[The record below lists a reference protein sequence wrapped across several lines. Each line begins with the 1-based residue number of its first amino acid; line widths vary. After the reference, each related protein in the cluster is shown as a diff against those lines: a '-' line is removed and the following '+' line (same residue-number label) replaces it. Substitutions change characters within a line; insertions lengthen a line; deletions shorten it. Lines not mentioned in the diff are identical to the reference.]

1 MPQLY
6 PPPKEDNFRCILKH
20 IIHDWRGLAELL
32 ILVKGNAKARLWD
45 KQGCFSHVF
54 FMSIPQVLTFNAK
67 IRRISRRKLKIMNA
81 KLEQAVKLFMDNLEV
96 VNELHNQNDYNRLY
110 NIALIASVNNENIPY
125 DKMEEEF
132 NNAIDERNLNRTRLE
147 SAYPEYIHTLTI
159 AYDVINRM
167 KNKQIIIPENF
178 RF

>member
-1 MPQLY
+1 MRRPDCGISKDASPTSFLCPYPKYSLMP
-6 PPPKEDNFRCILKH
+6 KSGERVGK
-20 IIHDWRGLAELL
+20 
-32 ILVKGNAKARLWD
+32 
-45 KQGCFSHVF
+45 
-54 FMSIPQVLTFNAK
+54 
-67 IRRISRRKLKIMNA
+67 KLKIMNA

-125 DKMEEEF
+125 DKMKEEF
-132 NNAIDERNLNRTRLE
+132 NNAIDERNLNRTRLDA
-147 SAYPEYIHTLTI
+147 AYPEYIHTLTI

-178 RF
+178 KF

>member
-1 MPQLY
+1 
-6 PPPKEDNFRCILKH
+6 
-20 IIHDWRGLAELL
+20 
-32 ILVKGNAKARLWD
+32 
-45 KQGCFSHVF
+45 
-54 FMSIPQVLTFNAK
+54 
-67 IRRISRRKLKIMNA
+67 MNA

-125 DKMEEEF
+125 DKIKEEF

-147 SAYPEYIHTLTI
+147 AAYPKYINTLEI

-167 KNKQIIIPENF
+167 KKKQIIIPENF
-178 RF
+178 RFS